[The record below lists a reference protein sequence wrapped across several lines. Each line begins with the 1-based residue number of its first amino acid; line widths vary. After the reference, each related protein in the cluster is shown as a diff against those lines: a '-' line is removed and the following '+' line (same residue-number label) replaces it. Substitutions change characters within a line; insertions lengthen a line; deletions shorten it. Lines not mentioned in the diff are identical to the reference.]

1 MDQAGRGSTAH
12 QALIP
17 AQQLNPVEFHCHPLT
32 IPEKVT
38 TEIVARP
45 TAVLAPPNLSF
56 QEMSSL
62 VSLNGDTKLIQA
74 ICAVVLKGHWMKLS
88 KPEIASSLTS
98 THIHQVFDQMRVHG
112 LRPHLHACTVL
123 LNSLVKDR
131 LTDMQIR

>member
-1 MDQAGRGSTAH
+1 MKKRVRRR
-12 QALIP
+12 L
-17 AQQLNPVEFHCHPLT
+17 LT
-32 IPEKVT
+32 FDSKDIVGGMKR
-38 TEIVARP
+38 EIIM
-45 TAVLAPPNLSF
+45 SF
-56 QEMSSL
+56 IRMREQEMSSL